1 VAGVELYNNTALQ
14 HKANDETDDATT
26 CRIFEEKKLFENE
39 EYSER
44 TVAGV
49 ISTTTQRRKDDRKN
63 NNGKQLSNFRK
74 KTVRK

>member
-1 VAGVELYNNTALQ
+1 MTPQPVE
-14 HKANDETDDATT
+14 
-26 CRIFEEKKLFENE
+26 FSKKLFENE

-63 NNGKQLSNFRK
+63 NNGKELSNFRK
-74 KTVRK
+74 KNCSKTRSIAKELWLE

>member
-26 CRIFEEKKLFENE
+26 CRIFEKLFENE

-49 ISTTTQRRKDDRKN
+49 NSTTTQ
-63 NNGKQLSNFRK
+63 
-74 KTVRK
+74 

>member
-1 VAGVELYNNTALQ
+1 MTPQPVE
-14 HKANDETDDATT
+14 
-26 CRIFEEKKLFENE
+26 FSKKLFENE

-63 NNGKQLSNFRK
+63 NNGKELSNFRK